1 MREKTSLSSL
11 TAFSCMSKVSRDKL
25 WCEQTVPVPT
35 ATVVLP
41 SPRFCVSVVL
51 LSSWLSIKSLDVKY
65 FLTFSPLFPRDPR
78 EPRRPS
84 VP

>member
-1 MREKTSLSSL
+1 MGAKTSLSSL
-11 TAFSCMSKVSRDKL
+11 AASLCMSKVSSDKL
-25 WCEQTVPVPT
+25 WCEQTAPVPT
-35 ATVVLP
+35 ATIESP

-51 LSSWLSIKSLDVKY
+51 LSSWLSTKSLVNY

>member
-11 TAFSCMSKVSRDKL
+11 TAISCMSKVSRDKL
-25 WCEQTVPVPT
+25 WCEQTVPVLT
-35 ATVVLP
+35 ATIVLP
-41 SPRFCVSVVL
+41 SPRFCVSDVL
-51 LSSWLSIKSLDVKY
+51 LSSWLSIKSLVKY